1 MATVMTK
8 RLTDFINEEMRKRDM
23 SMREFATFMGTT
35 HASISRALAR
45 DEETLPTLEF
55 LVKLAQ
61 ATKLDI
67 CTIVALVVPET
78 TGVNAE
84 VLLLAQAIAKL
95 PPEKQALVDDI
106 ILGMTMK
113 RNDTGA

>member
-1 MATVMTK
+1 MATVMTT
-8 RLTDFINEEMRKRDM
+8 RLTEFINEEMRKRNM
-23 SMREFATFMGTT
+23 SMREFAAFMGTT

-45 DEETLPTLEF
+45 DEDTLPTLEF

-61 ATKLDI
+61 ATKVDI
-67 CTIVALVVPET
+67 CTIVALVVPDASRLD
-78 TGVNAE
+78 AE

-95 PPEKQALVDDI
+95 PPDKQALVDDM

-113 RNDTGA
+113 RGDGGA